1 MQESGNQILH
11 NKQTDKVTSTSRVG
25 STDKNDTSIQALLG
39 KPSEYLEEPYCLN
52 AERSIQDLTAEGA
65 KLEIVAQNWKKLP
78 KS

>member
-1 MQESGNQILH
+1 MFAES
-11 NKQTDKVTSTSRVG
+11 KKAVSMR
-25 STDKNDTSIQALLG
+25 APLG
-39 KPSEYLEEPYCLN
+39 EPSEYLEEPYCLN